1 MVAAF
6 DYAQSDIEAAL
17 VDVGVKAGDVVF
29 VQSSLGML
37 GRPDGATNIEDV
49 CHLLDHA
56 LCKVVGNDGTVVVP
70 TYTYSFCE
78 GKPFNVSETPATI
91 GPFAEYFRLKPDASR
106 SNDPIFS
113 VAATGRRTADIISNL
128 PHDCFGPG
136 SVYDRLCEMD
146 AVIVT
151 VGLGMEYAT
160 FRHHGE
166 QMAGIAPRFLKAF
179 SGTITDTVATKN
191 DRPETWLYY
200 VPALTENCEAAGRA
214 AAIKARDS
222 GVAIST
228 NLGRNQVWGTR
239 ANHYREFLMRALE
252 HDTWFTSKGP
262 AVDVI
267 AEERKRANVAITEHV
282 LDVPYYMSENARSAV
297 NVMATQFNL
306 ALLTWRTGDRFGDWV
321 VPENWQLRDAAIVI
335 DENTTHQ
342 PGIDFSVC
350 GNSAS
355 VSVTVSGAVL
365 KTHLNREPQHNTDW
379 ALKDVSGDI
388 AHISDNAEVMVTI
401 DAAKSVDHLHVAGT
415 HLGLEKNTY
424 AVFMCL
430 SPDNKKDTDTF
441 QALIQSCD
449 KDGGEIYVL
458 SSPLAAIPV
467 IASFEQTLDLF
478 FSEPSPEWDQ
488 VKAILDRSGIQNE
501 IHHYQFGA
509 PTPKQEHA

>member
-1 MVAAF
+1 MAAAF

-37 GRPDGATNIEDV
+37 GRPDGATNIEDM
-49 CHLLDHA
+49 CHLLDQA
-56 LCKVVGNDGTVVVP
+56 LRKVVGNAGTIVVP

-78 GKPFNVSETPATI
+78 GEPFNVSETPATI
-91 GPFAEYFRLKPDASR
+91 GPFAEYFRQKSDASR

-113 VAATGRRTADIISNL
+113 VAAMGPRSADIISDL

-160 FRHHGE
+160 FRHHSE
-166 QMAGIAPRFLKAF
+166 QMTGIAPRFLKAF
-179 SGTITDTVATKN
+179 SGIVTDTVDTKN
-191 DRPETWLYY
+191 DSAETWLYY
-200 VPALTENCEAAGRA
+200 VPALIENCEATGRI
-214 AAIKARDS
+214 AAIEARDS

-228 NLGRNQVWGTR
+228 DLGRNQVWGTR
-239 ANHYREFLMRALE
+239 ANRYREFLMRALK
-252 HDTWFTSKGP
+252 HDPWFTSKGP

-267 AEERKRANVAITEHV
+267 FEERKRADVARSGHTLGI
-282 LDVPYYMSENARSAV
+282 PYYMSENARAIV
-297 NVMATQFNL
+297 NGMVRQFNL
-306 ALLTWRTGDRFGDWV
+306 TLSKWRTGERFGDWV
-321 VPENWQLRDAAIVI
+321 VPENWQLHGATLVF
-335 DENTTHQ
+335 DENAMHQ
-342 PGIDFSVC
+342 LGVDFSVC

-379 ALKDVSGDI
+379 ALKDLSGDI
-388 AHISDNAEVMVTI
+388 AHISDDAEVVVTI
-401 DAAKSVDHLHVAGT
+401 DAAKSVDQLYVAGT
-415 HLGLEKNTY
+415 YLGSENNTH

-430 SPDNKKDTDTF
+430 SADDKKNMDTF
-441 QALIQSCD
+441 QALIQSCE
-449 KDGGEIYVL
+449 KDDGEIYVL

-467 IASFEQTLDLF
+467 IASFEHTMDLF
-478 FSEPSPEWDQ
+478 FSEPLPEWDQ
-488 VKAILDRSGIQNE
+488 VKAILGRNGFQNE

-509 PTPKQEHA
+509 PALTQEHA